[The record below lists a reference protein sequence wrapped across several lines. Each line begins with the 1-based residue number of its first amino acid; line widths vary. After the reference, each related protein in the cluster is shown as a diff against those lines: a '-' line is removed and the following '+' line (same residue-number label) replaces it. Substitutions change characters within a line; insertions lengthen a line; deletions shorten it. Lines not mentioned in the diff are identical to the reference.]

1 MDISQFK
8 GLLGA
13 GGARPNQFRVLL
25 TFPQLVGANIGE
37 ASLLVTGAAL
47 PASNVNPTLLQYR
60 GREVK
65 LAGERIFDPWTIT
78 VVNDTEFK
86 LRRPFERWMNL
97 MNNLVTNRGETR
109 PSSYQTEITVT
120 HLDRNDVPLQTYVLA
135 DAFPINMSEIALQ
148 YGQNDV
154 VEEFTVTFQYQHY
167 TTFAGGRPEETLA

>member
-1 MDISQFK
+1 
-8 GLLGA
+8 
-13 GGARPNQFRVLL
+13 
-25 TFPQLVGANIGE
+25 
-37 ASLLVTGAAL
+37 
-47 PASNVNPTLLQYR
+47 
-60 GREVK
+60 
-65 LAGERIFDPWTIT
+65 
-78 VVNDTEFK
+78 
-86 LRRPFERWMNL
+86 

>member
-13 GGARPNQFRVLL
+13 GGARPNQFRVIL
-25 TFPQLVGANIGE
+25 TFPSLVGANIGE

-65 LAGERIFDPWTIT
+65 LAGERVFDPWTIT
-78 VVNDTEFK
+78 IVNDTEFK

>member
-13 GGARPNQFRVLL
+13 GGARPNQFRVIL
-25 TFPQLVGANIGE
+25 TFPSLVGANIGE
-37 ASLLVTGAAL
+37 ASLLVTGASL

-65 LAGERIFDPWTIT
+65 LAGERVFDPFTIT
-78 VVNDTEFK
+78 IVNDTEFK

-97 MNNLVTNRGETR
+97 MNNRVNNTGRTTPR
-109 PSSYQTEITVT
+109 DYQTQIDVV
-120 HLDRNDVPLQTYVLA
+120 HLDRNDVALQTYQLV
-135 DAFPINMSEIALQ
+135 DAFPINMSEVALQ

-167 TTFAGGRPEETLA
+167 TTFSGSRPDETIA

>member
-25 TFPQLVGANIGE
+25 TFPQLIGANIGE

-65 LAGERIFDPWTIT
+65 LAGERVFDPWTIT
-78 VVNDTEFK
+78 IVNDTEFK